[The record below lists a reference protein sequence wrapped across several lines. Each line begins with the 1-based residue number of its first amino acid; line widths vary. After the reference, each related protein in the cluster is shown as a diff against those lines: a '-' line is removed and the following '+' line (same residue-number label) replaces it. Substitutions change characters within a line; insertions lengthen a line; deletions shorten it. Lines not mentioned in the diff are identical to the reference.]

1 MAWRLRIALPPR
13 GLLVATGILAVIV
26 GALSGAQPR
35 LGLLA
40 AFGVVFVV
48 AVMANLLIGFAVMV
62 LLAFLEVLSSLGGVS
77 IAKAAGLLLVIS
89 WLAVASTRSTR
100 TRNFFVERPG
110 LTYLLVAFIGW
121 NTISIAWS
129 ESHSG
134 AITSVTRYALNAV
147 LVPIAYAAI
156 RDRRDAIRILAT
168 LVGGATIAAVSGIVA
183 APGPESAVYGRAT
196 GTIGDPNELAA
207 ALVVGLAVATAFA
220 VNRHVQGA
228 LRALSAGSA
237 VLCLAGILLSL
248 SRGGLIGVGAGLL
261 FAVVV
266 GGRWRWRV
274 LAVCAA
280 VAFLGVGYFAFLA
293 SLPAKE
299 RVLNVGGAGGGTGRL
314 DLWTV
319 GLRMVS
325 AHPVRGVGTG
335 QFANSSVHYLLRPG
349 VIERGDFIL
358 STPKVAHNTYLN
370 IVSELGLVGGAL
382 FAAILVMC
390 VASLWRA
397 IQRTQRDGDEKLEIL
412 LRGLLVGMGGYFV
425 TLMFI
430 SENYA
435 KLLWILLALGPTLL
449 AVVRAQPARR
459 DRGRRIRAAPL
470 EPLEQQAR
478 AQ

>member
-13 GLLVATGILAVIV
+13 TLLAATGLLAVAV

-40 AFGVVFVV
+40 AFGVVFV
-48 AVMANLLIGFAVMV
+48 AVVLADLLVGFAVMV

-77 IAKAAGLLLVIS
+77 IAKAAGLLLVLS
-89 WLAVASTRSTR
+89 WLAVASTRGSR

-110 LTYLLVAFIGW
+110 LAYLLVAFVGW
-121 NTISIAWS
+121 NTVSIAWS
-129 ESHSG
+129 ESSSG

-147 LVPIAYAAI
+147 LVPIAYAAV
-156 RDRRDAIRILAT
+156 RDRRDTIRILAT
-168 LVGGATIAAVSGIVA
+168 LVGGATIAAISGILA

-207 ALVVGLAVATAFA
+207 ALVVGLAIATAFA
-220 VNRHVQGA
+220 VNRHVKTA
-228 LRALSAGSA
+228 LRGMSAASA

-261 FAVVV
+261 IAVVV

-274 LAVCAA
+274 LAVCGA
-280 VAFLGVGYFAFLA
+280 VAFLGIGYFAFVA

-299 RVLNVGGAGGGTGRL
+299 RVLNVSGGGTGRL

-325 AHPVRGVGTG
+325 AHPVQGVGTG

-370 IVSELGLVGGAL
+370 IVSELGFVGGAL
-382 FAAILVMC
+382 FAAILIAC
-390 VASLWRA
+390 IASLWQA
-397 IQRTQRDGDEKLEIL
+397 IQRTRRDGDEKLEIL

-449 AVVRAQPARR
+449 AVVRSTPEWRASASRAR
-459 DRGRRIRAAPL
+459 A
-470 EPLEQQAR
+470 EPLQPVQAL
-478 AQ
+478 